1 MTQLLTYPDIDPQQW
16 QALIDRSPYATWFQT
31 KEAYEFYASLPEE
44 MTPFAVGV
52 VEASPKSSPKGKD
65 FQPTPNPFNLP
76 ILNPSLEGRT
86 LDTTEQS
93 PFPSGE
99 GRGEAN
105 FAQVWGAHTADST
118 QYDLLKENA
127 VKNRKNPTEAESVLW
142 DMLKGNKIGYHFRRQ
157 HIILDYIVDFICLD
171 KGLIIELDGG
181 YHDDPQQKE
190 YDKARTAHLQRL
202 GYTELRFKNEELLC
216 NPDAVIQKIT
226 GTLNNLPSLQGRVG
240 DRLVGVIVGY
250 ITRERNPI
258 KQLLTCRSIIIGG
271 PLLDEHINNEALS
284 ALLSAIA
291 QCKVE
296 GLKFKGTENSIA
308 ETTASSPHRLA
319 SDSDHASTP
328 YTLPPTPIFIETR
341 NFHDYS
347 RWKEVF
353 KRAGFAYQ
361 PHLNYHINTTSLDQ
375 VQSRIGKHR
384 WRYIR
389 LSMRDGAQIV
399 AHPTLEQVRAFYT
412 ILQDLYRTKVRT
424 PLWSWEFFERLF
436 HTEHARYILVELDG
450 KIVGGTACVCL
461 PGKAVYE
468 WYACGLDNCRDDIR
482 PLSVAIW
489 GEMQYA
495 AENGYPLFDFMGA
508 GTPDQPYGVRD
519 FKAEFGGVLV
529 EHGRFLCIRKPL
541 LYWIGKMGVKWLK
554 RRINK

>member
-1 MTQLLTYPDIDPQQW
+1 MIKVLTYLEIDPQQW

-31 KEAYEFYASLPEE
+31 PEAYEFYASNPSE
-44 MTPFAVGV
+44 MEPFAFGV

-65 FQPTPNPFNLP
+65 FQPTPNPFLK
-76 ILNPSLEGRT
+76 EG
-86 LDTTEQS
+86 EHAS
-93 PFPSGE
+93 
-99 GRGEAN
+99 
-105 FAQVWGAHTADST
+105 FAKTWGAHTADST

-127 VKNRKNPTEAESVLW
+127 VNNRKNPTEAESVLW
-142 DMLKGNKIGYHFRRQ
+142 DMLKGNKLGAHFRRQ

-202 GYTELRFKNEELLC
+202 GYTELRFANEELLC

-226 GTLNNLPSLQGRVG
+226 DTLKSLPSINSLPFREGLGVGSILHSLQERAG

-250 ITRERNPI
+250 ITRERNAL
-258 KQLLTCRSIIIGG
+258 KQFFTRRAIIYGG
-271 PLLDEHINNEALS
+271 PLLAEDISNEALS
-284 ALLSAIA
+284 MLLTS
-291 QCKVE
+291 
-296 GLKFKGTENSIA
+296 LKNLPSLKGGA
-308 ETTASSPHRLA
+308 GGRL
-319 SDSDHASTP
+319 
-328 YTLPPTPIFIETR
+328 PIYIETR
-341 NFHDYS
+341 NFNDYS
-347 RWKEVF
+347 RWKEIF
-353 KRAGFAYQ
+353 NINGFSYQ
-361 PHLNYHINTTSLDQ
+361 QHLDYHINTTSLDQ
-375 VQSRIGKHR
+375 VQSCIGKHR

-389 LSMRDGAQIV
+389 LSMRDGAKIV
-399 AHPTLEQVRAFYT
+399 AHPTLEQVRTFYT

-424 PLWSWEFFERLF
+424 PLWSWDFFERLY
-436 HTEHARYILVELDG
+436 HVEHARYILVELDG
-450 KIVGGTACVCL
+450 QIVGGTACVCL

-482 PLSVAIW
+482 PLSVAVW

-508 GTPDQPYGVRD
+508 GSPDKPYGVRD
-519 FKAEFGGVLV
+519 FKAEFGGELV

-554 RRINK
+554 RR